1 MTSGAASATM
11 RTRQR
16 YFWLLRL
23 SMAALLPA
31 AAEAAAD
38 QNWWQQY
45 SYEGDSKEVMS
56 CGELQD
62 DGRTPNGL
70 SVRTVSGKQ
79 AICDL
84 KTDGGGWTLV
94 ASGTE
99 PPGDYG
105 GEWYPE
111 VTTLKPKPRQP
122 HSTTPLWYQDRL
134 SAPVSDMRFSCST
147 KPCEGELNCTYTA
160 DLIFYETPWY
170 PWIASATRRVPR
182 CFAAQRVHPK
192 RCDMLR
198 GTCMERW
205 VADEALQ
212 NWGEE
217 LCDEWG
223 DDGRSFHIDYRWGA
237 SSAMAPVGAD
247 ELDDELAVSSD
258 DEYEDGWAKDDVN
271 TEWGI
276 VNGVWRCGQQQCRGK
291 NATLL
296 PPVNDETTAS
306 DCAWFVWVRGPPVVV
321 ETLDPAAPVPE
332 EDVDLLTDFIFYL
345 VGGVLACL
353 VPVRFAPAPP
363 VAFAAF
369 VPAQPPLSTLA
380 RSLASAAPSPC
391 LPAPPLVGAAL
402 PPHPLPH
409 RSPPTFALGCSSI
422 SPTSPPTTPSRAGCT
437 SRARA
442 SPLS

>member
-1 MTSGAASATM
+1 M
-11 RTRQR
+11 RARR
-16 YFWLLRL
+16 RCLVLPL
-23 SMAALLPA
+23 SAALLPFVHAQA
-31 AAEAAAD
+31 AKK
-38 QNWWQQY
+38 WWQQD
-45 SYEGDSKEVMS
+45 SYEGGDDEKSVMS

-62 DGRTPNGL
+62 DGRSANGL
-70 SVRTVSGKQ
+70 SVRTVSDRQ

-105 GEWYPE
+105 GQWYPE
-111 VTTLKPKPRQP
+111 LTTLKPKPRQP

-134 SAPVSDMRFSCST
+134 SAPVSDIRFSCST
-147 KPCEGELNCTYTA
+147 KPCEGELDCKYSA

-170 PWIASATRRVPR
+170 PWIASATSRVPR

-192 RCDMLR
+192 RCDMLT

-223 DDGRSFHIDYRWGA
+223 DDGRSFHIDFQWGA

-247 ELDDELAVSSD
+247 ELDEELSEAS
-258 DEYEDGWAKDDVN
+258 KDDDGDGFN
-271 TEWGI
+271 SEWGI

-296 PPVNDETTAS
+296 PPVNDNTTAS

-321 ETLDPAAPVPE
+321 ETIDPAAPVPE
-332 EDVDLLTDFIFYL
+332 EDVDLLTNFVFFF
-345 VGGVLACL
+345 VGGLLACL
-353 VPVRFAPAPP
+353 VPVSQRLPH
-363 VAFAAF
+363 
-369 VPAQPPLSTLA
+369 TLA
-380 RSLASAAPSPC
+380 
-391 LPAPPLVGAAL
+391 
-402 PPHPLPH
+402 
-409 RSPPTFALGCSSI
+409 
-422 SPTSPPTTPSRAGCT
+422 
-437 SRARA
+437 
-442 SPLS
+442 